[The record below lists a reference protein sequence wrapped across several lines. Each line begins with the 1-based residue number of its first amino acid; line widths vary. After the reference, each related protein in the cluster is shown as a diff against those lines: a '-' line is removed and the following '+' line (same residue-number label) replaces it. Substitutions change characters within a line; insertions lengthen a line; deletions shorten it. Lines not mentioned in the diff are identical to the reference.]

1 MYERGS
7 WKLDPVYEEAA
18 EAKRAMV
25 GKAKNDEVRG
35 MGRYGR
41 VRWDKKRSKE
51 KEGVVWGK
59 GPVSSCP
66 WRRSASLQGR

>member
-1 MYERGS
+1 MYERGT

-35 MGRYGR
+35 MGKYGR
-41 VRWDKKRSKE
+41 VR
-51 KEGVVWGK
+51 
-59 GPVSSCP
+59 
-66 WRRSASLQGR
+66 